1 MPQGTLHVLPIMK
14 GTRKSRAP
22 SALSASL
29 SLSGLPCSQL
39 AQVFIFRRGTVMY
52 FFGSF
57 SVPIKKVTEGDQE
70 NHPMKP
76 HKSHF
81 RRKTGERWP
90 PRALLCA
97 VVIPATA

>member
-1 MPQGTLHVLPIMK
+1 
-14 GTRKSRAP
+14 
-22 SALSASL
+22 
-29 SLSGLPCSQL
+29 
-39 AQVFIFRRGTVMY
+39 MY

-81 RRKTGERWP
+81 LRKTGERWP